1 VDWCVV
7 TVAAWAE
14 ARAARVNSRL
24 PRLRQLAYML
34 ALGVYCSSWTIY
46 GAVGSVV
53 REGWNY
59 LPIYLAPMLLLLL
72 APGFLRRL
80 AQAVADEQATTASDF
95 IAALAT
101 MWWWPGW

>member
-1 VDWCVV
+1 
-7 TVAAWAE
+7 
-14 ARAARVNSRL
+14 
-24 PRLRQLAYML
+24 ML

-59 LPIYLAPMLLLLL
+59 LPIYLAPMLLLL